1 MKRYID
7 PITGYEI
14 RQYTFGPERNAK
26 LYFTSENFSPD
37 DKFFYFNRQSAEGSR
52 DGGCYRANVET
63 GELERVTDETYRGF
77 AMDRVKNLGYTCKNE
92 TEVYAVDLTTNEKR
106 KLGDLPAG
114 GSITGHLTAADTGRI
129 ACS

>member
-37 DKFFYFNRQSAEGSR
+37 DKFFYFNRRSAEGSR
-52 DGGCYRANVET
+52 DGGCYRENVET

-77 AMDRVKNLGYTCKNE
+77 AMDRVN
-92 TEVYAVDLTTNEKR
+92 
-106 KLGDLPAG
+106 
-114 GSITGHLTAADTGRI
+114 SIIKGKT
-129 ACS
+129 